1 MKLLLTASLLRRGAQ
16 LERISDGISLLAAGY
31 ALTPWLGLQ
40 LPLGASL
47 SCTVLVILGLA
58 HKYWAVRV
66 ALDGELF
73 ASLAARSATLAE
85 DTQALDQ
92 ALADLRL
99 QPPSAAPRSWES
111 RGQGALRLLRRQTL
125 CFALQT
131 VLLLA
136 TLLTLPFIG

>member
-16 LERISDGISLLAAGY
+16 LERVSDGISLLALGY
-31 ALTPWLGLQ
+31 ALTPLLGLK
-40 LPLGASL
+40 LTLGASL
-47 SCTVLVILGLA
+47 LCAVLVLLGLV

-66 ALDGELF
+66 ALDAELF
-73 ASLAARSATLAE
+73 ASLAARHATLIEA
-85 DTQALDQ
+85 TQALDQ

-99 QPPSAAPRSWES
+99 KPPGPVPRSWDS
-111 RGQGALRLLRRQTL
+111 RCQGALSLLRRQTL